1 MAVDHFHKAVEY
13 LEQAGDRVSLVEN
26 ILALGTL
33 DVDMRMEWA
42 ENAMNIASR
51 IAFFKGM
58 EQAGQLLGMTS

>member
-1 MAVDHFHKAVEY
+1 
-13 LEQAGDRVSLVEN
+13 VEN